1 MLSGY
6 IKVLSL
12 ALDIRL
18 CWDKVLCMDGLGLGW
33 ALHTGGNKSG
43 LHTPFVVLL
52 FYRSKH

>member
-18 CWDKVLCMDGLGLGW
+18 RWDKVLCMGW

-52 FYRSKH
+52 FYRFKH